1 MRHFRTD
8 GRMTMKTNMPPGHVG
23 KKRDRFIHG
32 KDKRVMGIA
41 LMIAFILGL
50 NYFTHY
56 AFAYEHALY
65 RVLFYLPLV
74 LGTLWFSL
82 RGAIIISLSILLL
95 YLPYGFEHWEGFSI
109 EDFHVLCEA
118 LVYVFI
124 ALILGFQVRK
134 SEKEHEALVK
144 AESLSAIGT
153 TVVEVAHDMKAPLV
167 AIGGFARQVSGKLDD
182 DDPNKGK
189 LEIVVNETGRLETM
203 VRDMLDY
210 GKPIEL
216 QLTESALND
225 VVSEVVEMA
234 EPLASERGVEVILD
248 LSSSVSAVALDVH
261 RFKQVI
267 LNLLTNAIQASSEG
281 SQVRV
286 STRLTDNREIELD
299 VTDAGSGI
307 EKKDWGN
314 VFQPFF
320 STKRK
325 GTGLGLPIV
334 KKIVEAHGGSIEFF
348 SNKNKGVTFRVRLP
362 L

>member
-1 MRHFRTD
+1 
-8 GRMTMKTNMPPGHVG
+8 MTMKTKPPSEDVG
-23 KKRDRFIHG
+23 KKQDPLIHG
-32 KDKRVMGIA
+32 KDKRVVVIA

-56 AFAYEHALY
+56 AFEYEHALY

-82 RGAIIISLSILLL
+82 KGAIIISLSIFLL

-134 SEKEHEALVK
+134 SEKEREALVK
-144 AESLSAIGT
+144 AESLSAIGR

-182 DDPNKGK
+182 HDPNKKK
-189 LEIVVNETGRLETM
+189 LAIVVNETGRLETM

-210 GKPIEL
+210 GKPIAL
-216 QLTESALND
+216 QSAESALND

-234 EPLASERGVEVILD
+234 EPLASEREVDVKVD
-248 LSSSVSAVALDVH
+248 LSPSLPIVALDVH
-261 RFKQVI
+261 RFKQVL

-281 SQVRV
+281 DPVRV
-286 STRLTDNREIELD
+286 STRITDDRQIQLD
-299 VTDAGSGI
+299 VRDAGCGI
-307 EKKDWGN
+307 ETKDREM

-320 STKRK
+320 STKRR

-334 KKIVEAHGGSIEFF
+334 KKIVEAHGGTIRFF
-348 SNKNKGVTFRVRLP
+348 PNKKKGVTFRVELP
-362 L
+362 MSSEMV